1 LADLFAQKGSCMSR
15 LFLRH
20 LAAVITTALVLLLA
34 APAARAQTV
43 EEQTVDEQTVE
54 EQIVAALELQGYVII
69 SMERTWLGRL
79 RVLAEDDR
87 VRRELVFNPGTGE
100 ILRDFSIGLA
110 LLRRDDRDARRDRR
124 DDHDDDGGRV
134 TATQAPQ
141 TVTAD
146 DQPMPGVTGLM
157 SDSATIDIP
166 DALLSL
172 DPE

>member
-1 LADLFAQKGSCMSR
+1 MSR

-20 LAAVITTALVLLLA
+20 LAAVIAGALVLSLA

-43 EEQTVDEQTVE
+43 ED
-54 EQIVAALELQGYVII
+54 QIVAALELQGYVII

-87 VRRELVFNPGTGE
+87 MRRELVFNPGTGE

-110 LLRRDDRDARRDRR
+110 LLRRDDGDARRDRR
-124 DDHDDDGGRV
+124 DDHDDGGGSL
-134 TATQAPQ
+134 TATQAPR

-146 DQPMPGVTGLM
+146 EQPGPGATGLLL
-157 SDSATIDIP
+157 DSATIDIP
-166 DALLSL
+166 APLLSL